1 MSHFRNCVCACVCL
15 IPGPKQWDEGPGGVK
30 GAALTSFIFQL
41 FILSVVSCSFV
52 NSKNRAQKPQ
62 PPHRIG
68 MRVSGF
74 WKLRVPD
81 NLTVASVPPP
91 PPRRTLSSASFC
103 ILAYPLAK
111 IFTFPRA
118 PDRAK
123 SESFCPVK
131 LMRFCVLI
139 SDGSIDFVKG

>member
-1 MSHFRNCVCACVCL
+1 MRADIHTHTPLHVTLSKLCVCVCL
-15 IPGPKQWDEGPGGVK
+15 IPWPKQWDEGPGGVK

-74 WKLRVPD
+74 
-81 NLTVASVPPP
+81 
-91 PPRRTLSSASFC
+91 
-103 ILAYPLAK
+103 
-111 IFTFPRA
+111 
-118 PDRAK
+118 
-123 SESFCPVK
+123 
-131 LMRFCVLI
+131 
-139 SDGSIDFVKG
+139 